1 MSESLIENEELM
13 EYALLDKKFLSN
25 FDLEKTEENVIQIM
39 NDFFKAQYQFMRIS
53 PPRMT
58 ANYEVRFESLS
69 SVNFLDSL
77 GKYVE
82 TKLDSEQEII
92 KFYNIMTDTITR
104 MNIDE
109 KVYYT
114 EYLLNGKSER
124 FTAEKIG
131 VSRKGMTPIKNS
143 CIVKIALAFG
153 KEEEK
158 NR

>member
-1 MSESLIENEELM
+1 MNGNLVENEELM
-13 EYALLDKKFLSN
+13 EYALLDKRFLSN
-25 FDLEKTEENVIQIM
+25 FDLEKTEENVIEIM

-58 ANYEVRFESLS
+58 SNYEVRFESLS
-69 SVNFLDSL
+69 SINFADCV

-82 TKLDSEQEII
+82 TMLDSEQDII
-92 KFYNIMTDTITR
+92 KFYNIMANTITR

-114 EYLLNGKSER
+114 EYLLNRKSEHY
-124 FTAEKIG
+124 TAEKIG
-131 VSRKGMTPIKNS
+131 VSRKGMIPIKNS